1 VYIAACAVVSFGA
14 LVLMPDRSHV
24 DLTAEAEAE
33 AAGFDRPAADMPLS
47 REPVEETARDRTRAR
62 I

>member
-33 AAGFDRPAADMPLS
+33 AGFDRPAADMPLS
-47 REPVEETARDRTRAR
+47 REPLEETARDRTRAR